1 MDVWN
6 FYPDTC
12 VSGLWTTQVTNW
24 LPSPP
29 FAQCDPPLEVKDLFL
44 DIQDGK
50 ILMALLEVLS
60 GRSLVR
66 KSLKGQEEAPAAKDS
81 AQGVL
86 SVQECGCAHLD
97 VHTSYTE
104 NFRGGP
110 SFMGD

>member
-1 MDVWN
+1 MFGIFILTPASQV
-6 FYPDTC
+6 C
-12 VSGLWTTQVTNW
+12 GLHRSLTGYRL
-24 LPSPP
+24 LPL
-29 FAQCDPPLEVKDLFL
+29 QCDPPLEVKDLFL

-104 NFRGGP
+104 NFGGGP